1 MNDNT
6 DPKQPGLL
14 FYRETLEMLLAVPAE
29 LAGRCL
35 QSVFRL
41 FLNGEALPETQDLA
55 EKILLTQLARDVE
68 RDRRRYV
75 ANVEQR
81 RSAANARWHG
91 DEGGN
96 LQ

>member
-1 MNDNT
+1 MNDTN
-6 DPKQPGLL
+6 PRQPGLL

-35 QSVFRL
+35 QNVFRL

-55 EKILLTQLARDVE
+55 EKILLAQLVRDVE
-68 RDRRRYV
+68 RDRRRYA

-91 DEGGN
+91 DEGGDI
-96 LQ
+96 Q